1 MVSISVVMPVFNRAD
16 TVRSAIDSVLAQEF
30 ADFELVIVDD
40 GSTDGTVNVVKS
52 VVDARIR
59 LFVQPENR
67 GGNAARNRGIREA
80 QGSIISFLDSDDLF
94 LKHKLNRIAAYFAV
108 HPGIDA
114 LIDSFE
120 LQYPI
125 EKGTGTVKRI
135 NPELATSSEV
145 EKAIFARNLF
155 KATPAVS
162 ARKHALVK
170 VGLFDET
177 LKRRQDMDLVLRLA
191 QHCEIRSISEV
202 LWTKR
207 WTQGAISSKRDTFMT
222 ALLEI
227 CARHPRYLTVPE
239 YRRGLA
245 RDFARHVFRL
255 VARGE
260 FMLLARE
267 LQKFQ
272 SAYGAGESA
281 SLFAQGTIEILR
293 RTMLKD

>member
-30 ADFELVIVDD
+30 ADFELLIVDD
-40 GSTDGTVNVVKS
+40 GSTDGTVNAVKS
-52 VVDARIR
+52 VADARIR

-80 QGSIISFLDSDDLF
+80 QGAIISFLDSDDLF
-94 LKHKLNRIAAYFAV
+94 LRHKLNRIAAYFAA

-125 EKGTGTVKRI
+125 EKGSGTVKRI

-162 ARKHALVK
+162 ARKQALVK

-227 CARHPRYLTVPE
+227 CDRHPRYLTVPE

-255 VARGE
+255 AARGE

-272 SAYGAGESA
+272 SAYGAGESV

-293 RTMLKD
+293 RTMVKD